1 MSGILKIYKEKATVK
16 LSTTATALATVTG
29 TVHYMTTSNPQII
42 AGQTLSVHQTIKVLS
57 VVSESYN
64 GARRSK
70 VTLNGSLTINAN
82 TALTFTSNDNTF
94 STEGRVGEVSNF
106 KITVDRVT
114 GSILS
119 PKPTLNFNDVYSISS
134 YKVVSSDTF
143 ENTTELIRREY
154 NVTYVVPLKKSYNKD
169 VLNLKVSTIIDET
182 GVNNQIFGYELL
194 TNPPG
199 QNIESLTVKK
209 SSFLKDL
216 TSISFPS
223 KRNINKKAETRLLVV
238 YGDPGVTFKLGVKSN
253 TISINHESSAVT
265 NQTTLNLAGAADAG
279 PINKGMTIVSMGGG
293 TAIAS
298 GIKVVGRN
306 TTSSPD
312 TVNLNLAQSAAST
325 ELIGFAHV
333 LVADNTVKTI
343 DENGIHAEYVT
354 FPKNISTANI
364 TFTITLTQH
373 SNFSFIGF
381 DSPETLSIVS
391 LAVPIAV
398 PAYITST
405 DRRTTSSNQQS
416 STSVVSTG
424 SGTVVNNYAT
434 TNNTN
439 LGF

>member
-42 AGQTLSVHQTIKVLS
+42 AGQTLSVNQTIKVLS

-106 KITVDRVT
+106 KITVDRIT

-119 PKPTLNFNDVYSISS
+119 PKPTLNFSDVYSISS

-143 ENTTELIRREY
+143 ENTTELIKREY
-154 NVTYVVPLKKSYNKD
+154 DITYVVPLKKSYNKD
-169 VLNLKVSTIIDET
+169 ILNLKVSTIIDET

-238 YGDPGVTFKLGVKSN
+238 YGDPGVTFKLGVVSN
-253 TISINHESSAVT
+253 VIPITSSSSAQT
-265 NQTTLNLAGAADAG
+265 NQTTLSMANGASATVAK
-279 PINKGMTIVSMGGG
+279 INKGMTITSTTSSGVSE
-293 TAIAS
+293 
-298 GIKVVGRN
+298 GIKVVS
-306 TTSSPD
+306 TSGTDVVVS
-312 TVNLNLAQSAAST
+312 TAQSLAANEEISF
-325 ELIGFAHV
+325 GHV
-333 LVADNTVKTI
+333 LVASNSVKTI
-343 DENGIHAEYVT
+343 DENGIHAEYIT

-381 DSPETLSIVS
+381 DSPETLSITS
-391 LAVPIAV
+391 LAVPVAV
-398 PAYITST
+398 PAYVTST
-405 DRRTTSSNQQS
+405 DRRTTSSNQQP

-424 SGTVVNNYAT
+424 NGTVVNNYAT

>member
-42 AGQTLSVHQTIKVLS
+42 AGQTISVHQTIKVLS

-169 VLNLKVSTIIDET
+169 ILNLKVSTIIDET

-238 YGDPGVTFKLGVKSN
+238 YGDPGVTFKLGVLSN
-253 TISINHESSAVT
+253 VIPITSSASAQT
-265 NQTTLNLAGAADAG
+265 SQTTLSMGNGTAATVAK
-279 PINKGMTIVSMGGG
+279 INKGMTITS
-293 TAIAS
+293 
-298 GIKVVGRN
+298 
-306 TTSSPD
+306 TTSSSVSAGLKVKS
-312 TVNLNLAQSAAST
+312 TTGTSVVVSTAQSLAANEQISF
-325 ELIGFAHV
+325 GHV
-333 LVADNTVKTI
+333 LVAANTIKTI
-343 DENGIHAEYVT
+343 DENGIHAEYIT

>member
-106 KITVDRVT
+106 KITVDRIT

-119 PKPTLNFNDVYSISS
+119 PKPTLNFSDVYSISS

-169 VLNLKVSTIIDET
+169 ILNLKVSTIIDET

-238 YGDPGVTFKLGVKSN
+238 YGDPGVTFKLGVVSN
-253 TISINHESSAVT
+253 VIPVTSNSSAQT
-265 NQTTLNLAGAADAG
+265 NQTTLSMGNGSNTAVAK
-279 PINKGMTIVSMGGG
+279 INKGMTITS
-293 TAIAS
+293 
-298 GIKVVGRN
+298 
-306 TTSSPD
+306 TTSSSVSAGLKVKS
-312 TVNLNLAQSAAST
+312 TSGTNVVVSTAQSLAANEQISF
-325 ELIGFAHV
+325 GHV
-333 LVADNTVKTI
+333 LVAANTIKTI

-398 PAYITST
+398 PAYVTST
-405 DRRTTSSNQQS
+405 DRRTTSSNQQP